1 MLVAGAL
8 LVTAVTAADPVTDS
22 TSVFLVYGPLGAFTT
37 LAVLAAIAFYRR
49 DNTRWTEREVQFA
62 NLLAAE
68 KARADEAER
77 RAEALGAKL
86 IDSMVPAMTRFSDNA
101 VEVLAELRSAIR
113 ERR

>member
-1 MLVAGAL
+1 MLVGIILAG
-8 LVTAVTAADPVTDS
+8 VVTAADPVTDS
-22 TSVFLVYGPLGAFTT
+22 TSVFLVYGPLGAFTS
-37 LAVLAAIAFYRR
+37 LAVLAGIALYRR
-49 DNTRWTEREVQFA
+49 DNTRWTEREIQFA